1 MKRLLLLSLVLLG
14 GCAGSEFR
22 RIECP
27 GFPELIEELSADPK
41 VGYVFSTKT
50 GQLYQWS
57 KFKERYVP
65 DTEWETAVVGE
76 KFKMRTGS
84 WVDSA
89 TLDEIE
95 INLKDLTAVDRVDFR
110 DGKTSVIDF
119 TCVELPIKHPI
130 DSPGS

>member
-22 RIECP
+22 RVECP
-27 GFPELIEELSADPK
+27 GFPDQIKELAAKSEA
-41 VGYVFSTKT
+41 GRVFSTKT

-76 KFKMRTGS
+76 KFKMRRVS
-84 WVDSA
+84 ILNSA
-89 TLDEIE
+89 GFDEFE
-95 INLKDLTAVDRVDFR
+95 INLFFPLNV
-110 DGKTSVIDF
+110 
-119 TCVELPIKHPI
+119 H
-130 DSPGS
+130 DSL